1 VESVAVGTNLPF
13 AGPATRTIDIPGR
26 ARPNGPAPVASNQ
39 LVGPAYFQTMGIPMV
54 QGRPFD
60 ARDRRDTLRVVV
72 VSASLA
78 GRLFPGEDALGKA
91 LSIGV
96 GRPRTI
102 VGVVGDVRSSQWD
115 PTTPLQTYVPF
126 AQNPSPDFTLIVRGA
141 DNRISPALP
150 GLVRTAI
157 AGVDARLPT
166 HELRPLAG
174 LVGDSVLRQ
183 RFAATLFAVFSL
195 VALLLAA
202 VGIYGV
208 VSQGVLRRR
217 QELGIRMAL
226 GADGGSVVRLV
237 VSEAGRLLG
246 LGIGLG
252 LVGAL
257 LLTGLLDRLLFGVS
271 ARDPLS
277 MFGSAAL
284 LAAAAL
290 LASLVPARRASRLDP
305 MVALRSE

>member
-1 VESVAVGTNLPF
+1 MQA
-13 AGPATRTIDIPGR
+13 
-26 ARPNGPAPVASNQ
+26 
-39 LVGPAYFQTMGIPMV
+39 
-54 QGRPFD
+54 
-60 ARDRRDTLRVVV
+60 
-72 VSASLA
+72 
-78 GRLFPGEDALGKA
+78 
-91 LSIGV
+91 
-96 GRPRTI
+96 
-102 VGVVGDVRSSQWD
+102 
-115 PTTPLQTYVPF
+115 YVPF
-126 AQNPSPDFTLIVRGA
+126 AQSSSADFTLIVRGA
-141 DNRISPALP
+141 GDRIAPALP

-237 VSEAGRLLG
+237 VIEAGRLLG

-252 LVGAL
+252 LVGAV

-271 ARDPLS
+271 AA
-277 MFGSAAL
+277 GSAELPRQRGAADRGGAARQL
-284 LAAAAL
+284 GAGAPGLAAGSDGCAAGRVGARAAAA
-290 LASLVPARRASRLDP
+290 D
-305 MVALRSE
+305 